1 MEFVSLAIFAVAVVG
16 LGSAA
21 TILLAQS
28 ISPQLADL
36 AAKHGRFVGL
46 RTADEGTSPASPASR
61 YPLRVQR
68 KSIDVVGSSN

>member
-1 MEFVSLAIFAVAVVG
+1 MQFVSLALLAVAVIG

-36 AAKHGRFVGL
+36 AGKHGRFAGL
-46 RTADEGTSPASPASR
+46 GAADEGSNPASALPYRAH
-61 YPLRVQR
+61 VQP
-68 KSIDVVGSSN
+68 KAINVVGTSN